1 MGDENNTKAY
11 VTMMMSTGQKI
22 TGKPQDILLCENT
35 IGLSDYCYW
44 LDRDK
49 RFVVNAEHIIAIR
62 PAREE
67 EISEAQAHGG

>member
-1 MGDENNTKAY
+1 MGETNNKAY

-22 TGKPQDILLCENT
+22 TGTQDQILLCGDTRLDEYT
-35 IGLSDYCYW
+35 YW

-49 RFVVNAEHIIAIR
+49 RFVVNIAHIIAIR